1 MDIITGVVKE
11 ILGTVLFPIKPVI
24 DPILALGDAMVQLLD
39 LLTKLISLI
48 PKLMSLFT
56 MFTDPIK
63 LIKDAV
69 YGVKIALQML
79 YDATLGYIIGSFMKN
94 FYLDSKNNKNNKNSK
109 KGGESCFNKSL
120 INILILILC
129 PPLAIFMKEG
139 ISSIL
144 YVIIAS
150 ALTYF
155 YYFPGL
161 IYSCLYIL

>member
-94 FYLDSKNNKNNKNSK
+94 FYLDSKNNKNNK
-109 KGGESCFNKSL
+109 KGGKKCIDKSFM
-120 INILILILC
+120 NILIMILC
-129 PPLAIFMKEG
+129 PPLAIFMNEG
-139 ISSIL
+139 MGSIF

-150 ALTYF
+150 FLTYF

>member
-1 MDIITGVVKE
+1 MDIVSGVVKE
-11 ILGTVLFPIKPVI
+11 ILGSVLFPLKPVI

-39 LLTKLISLI
+39 LLTKIISLI

-79 YDATLGYIIGSFMKN
+79 YEATIGYLIGSFMKT
-94 FYLDSKNNKNNKNSK
+94 FYLDSKGTPQKEGGK
-109 KGGESCFNKSL
+109 KCIDKSF
-120 INILILILC
+120 INILILMLC
-129 PPLAIFMKEG
+129 PPLAIFMNEG
-139 ISSIL
+139 MGSIL
-144 YVIIAS
+144 YVLIAS

-155 YYFPGL
+155 YYLPGL